1 MKDRRQIRN
10 RRVLGQISTKTKGPP
25 GLHMELSGQWNK
37 DGLTG

>member
-1 MKDRRQIRN
+1 MKKQHRNPRRPLG
-10 RRVLGQISTKTKGPP
+10 RVTCDTKGPP